1 MLDNPNLIRIGNSMY
16 IVIDRNVKI
25 DGEWFNQE
33 STVVIHNVLGD
44 WTDVNSIGNLSN
56 KENKYA

>member
-1 MLDNPNLIRIGNSMY
+1 MPDNSNLIRIGNSMY

-44 WTDVNSIGNLSN
+44 WTDVNSIGNCYLN
-56 KENKYA
+56 K

>member
-1 MLDNPNLIRIGNSMY
+1 MSDNPNLIRIGNSMY

-44 WTDVNSIGNLSN
+44 WTDVNSIGNFYLN
-56 KENKYA
+56 K

>member
-1 MLDNPNLIRIGNSMY
+1 MSDNPNLIRIGNSMY

>member
-1 MLDNPNLIRIGNSMY
+1 MERMSDNPNLIRIGNSMY

-44 WTDVNSIGNLSN
+44 WTDVNSIGNFYLN
-56 KENKYA
+56 K

>member
-1 MLDNPNLIRIGNSMY
+1 MSDNFNLVRIGNSMY
-16 IVIDRNVKI
+16 IIIDHNVKI

-44 WTDVNSIGNLSN
+44 WTDVNSVGNFSN
-56 KENKYA
+56 KENEYA